1 MNTKKSLFI
10 ALPILCL
17 LLSCTDKVDSDTEK
31 SNVIE
36 VVNGLYQSFEDK
48 DIDLMSEVMA
58 HDQSMLSFGTGIS
71 DLHNSWAEWRKN
83 HIVQFKAFDKAKINS
98 RNMNVYLSQNSNVA
112 WFADVSDWTLIV
124 ENDTIEMKDIRITG
138 VLEKRNNVWKIVQ
151 IHASVP
157 QS

>member
-17 LLSCTDKVDSDTEK
+17 LLSCNDKVDSETEK

-98 RNMNVYLSQNSNVA
+98 KNMNVYLSQNSNVA

>member
-17 LLSCTDKVDSDTEK
+17 LLSCTDKVDSETEK

-71 DLHNSWAEWRKN
+71 DLHNSWAEWIKN

-98 RNMNVYLSQNSNVA
+98 KNMNVYLSQNSNVA

>member
-17 LLSCTDKVDSDTEK
+17 LLSCTDKVDSETEK

-71 DLHNSWAEWRKN
+71 DLHNSWAEWIKN

-98 RNMNVYLSQNSNVA
+98 KNMNVYLSQNSNAA

>member
-1 MNTKKSLFI
+1 
-10 ALPILCL
+10 
-17 LLSCTDKVDSDTEK
+17 
-31 SNVIE
+31 
-36 VVNGLYQSFEDK
+36 
-48 DIDLMSEVMA
+48 
-58 HDQSMLSFGTGIS
+58 MLSFGTGIS

-98 RNMNVYLSQNSNVA
+98 KNMNVYLSQNNNVA